1 MPIRTGDFA
10 LAVAERPAVSVN
22 ASRFSNRI
30 HRFEKRGTLLV
41 AGGYL
46 VNVGRA
52 AQGFAAIA
60 LRPRRARPPLA
71 GVVPA
76 RRTLTIAKRLRAE
89 PPAISRRSCMLSE

>member
-52 AQGFAAIA
+52 VQGFAAIA

-71 GVVPA
+71 GVIPA
-76 RRTLTIAKRLRAE
+76 RRTLTIAEWFRSE
-89 PPAISRRSCMLSE
+89 PSAVSRRVCMRGE